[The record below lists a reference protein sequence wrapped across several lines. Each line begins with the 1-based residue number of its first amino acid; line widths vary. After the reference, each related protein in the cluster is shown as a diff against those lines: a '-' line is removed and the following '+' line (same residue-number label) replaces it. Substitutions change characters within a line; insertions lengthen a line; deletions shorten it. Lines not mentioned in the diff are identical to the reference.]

1 MCDEQVLSLQKDILQ
16 CVTTK
21 VPVLMLQRVKEKFPD
36 LRESMVSDVCMH
48 ACMHAQKII
57 LFTYSWDL
65 HGQRNKM

>member
-48 ACMHAQKII
+48 AQKII